1 MNGPKFVSSHTPNLV
16 RILRGG
22 VACLRRGDLGGDCG
36 RDLGG
41 DRDRERLRG
50 VIGPA
55 AALAAA
61 RLRCGAAR
69 AARLGL
75 LRLGARP
82 CPRLGARLGRGSAL
96 GLVPMPPRDGAAAV
110 NIRAIAT
117 SSAVGVTAPLACS
130 AAPWCSRLRT

>member
-69 AARLGL
+69 GARLGL

-82 CPRLGARLGRGSAL
+82 RPRLGARLGRGSAL
-96 GLVPMPPRDGAAAV
+96 GLVPAAV